1 MSGLNWQRRWDPF
14 RDLQREMGR
23 LFETLEPFQPWL
35 ITRQFPAVNLYDAS
49 DRYVL
54 TAQLP
59 GMSSEDLE
67 LSITGETLTV
77 RGERKRP
84 EGVSD
89 DSYRRQERQ
98 TGRWTRT
105 VTLPDRVDSTSV
117 TAGFSH
123 GILTVTL
130 PKAES
135 AKPRQI
141 TVSASPAAPS
151 ETHSQGSFQS

>member
-1 MSGLNWQRRWDPF
+1 MSGMNWHRRWDPF

-35 ITRQFPAVNLYDAS
+35 VPRHFPAINLYDAS
-49 DRYVL
+49 DRYIL

-59 GMSSEDLE
+59 GMTSEDLE
-67 LSITGETLTV
+67 LSITGETLTI

-105 VTLPDRVDSTSV
+105 VTLPDRVDSALV
-117 TAGFSH
+117 TAGFSL

-130 PKAES
+130 PKAEN

-141 TVSASPAAPS
+141 TVSASPSA
-151 ETHSQGSFQS
+151 

>member
-1 MSGLNWQRRWDPF
+1 MSGMNWQRRWDPF

-23 LFETLEPFQPWL
+23 LFETFEPFQPWL
-35 ITRQFPAVNLYDAS
+35 FTRQFPAVNLYDVS

-59 GMSSEDLE
+59 GMTPEDLE

-98 TGRWTRT
+98 SGRWTRT
-105 VTLPDRVDSTSV
+105 VTLPDRVEGGSV
-117 TAGFSH
+117 TAGFSL

-130 PKAES
+130 PKAEG
-135 AKPRQI
+135 ARPRQI
-141 TVSASPAAPS
+141 TVSASSSAPT
-151 ETHSQGSFQS
+151 ETHSQGRYSS